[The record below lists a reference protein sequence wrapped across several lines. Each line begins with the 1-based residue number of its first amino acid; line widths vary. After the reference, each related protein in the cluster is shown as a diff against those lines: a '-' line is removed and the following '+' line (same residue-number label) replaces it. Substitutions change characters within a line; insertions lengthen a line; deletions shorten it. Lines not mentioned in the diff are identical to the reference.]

1 MTDIQRDHKRLLG
14 NLKLLQTIFTAQALA
29 EALGVSKNTWSNR
42 MKEPWKAFSYDDF
55 KMLAKYCKID
65 FIALVDG
72 ELKIR

>member
-1 MTDIQRDHKRLLG
+1 MVRAQLLRISSICFSMMMSSM
-14 NLKLLQTIFTAQALA
+14 LIASTLA
-29 EALGVSKNTWSNR
+29 EVLGISKNTWSNR

>member
-14 NLKLLQTIFTAQALA
+14 NLKLLQTIFTAAALA
-29 EALGVSKNTWSNR
+29 EVLGVSKNTWSNR